1 MKLNHIRNNIIYLQE
16 SLVLF
21 MLHETAK
28 NLLHRHRLT
37 HVDSRGNVED
47 TNTQTEWSQG
57 KKLKTQ
63 KTKLSVEFDAK

>member
-1 MKLNHIRNNIIYLQE
+1 
-16 SLVLF
+16 

-37 HVDSRGNVED
+37 HVDSRGNVDD
-47 TNTQTEWSQG
+47 TNTQTGWSQG
-57 KKLKTQ
+57 EKLKTQ